1 MQRMLLSPLSLRERN
16 LNMKKEGRISI
27 WEAMDLV
34 CRDLPVMA
42 EREVFLTEGLG
53 QVLSR
58 DVYTLISQ
66 PPFPRSAMDGYALKA
81 EETLGASG
89 ASPKLFKLAGCQYAG
104 DPYFRELKAG
114 EALRI
119 MTGAA
124 IPEGADAVVRQE
136 DTEEKDGQVAVLREV
151 KAWQNYC
158 PVGEDFS
165 SGECLAK
172 AGDRVDAFL
181 ISAAAAAGVENFRV
195 RSSPRVS
202 ILTTG
207 DEIQEPGT
215 ELKEGKIYN
224 SHTALFMARLRQM
237 GCRPAIV
244 ASVGDEDRFIRDKI
258 SEAAGCSDLIIT
270 TGGVSVGLKDCL
282 PRVMEELNARI
293 VFHGISVK
301 PGMPTMFSLYKDVP
315 VLSLSGNPYSA
326 SAIFELLVQPM
337 IKKMTLSSQDVLKK
351 VVGKSSDSYKK
362 NPGPPRFLRGYYE
375 DGEISFGKDQRNGQT
390 RAGIGSNCLICL
402 EEGRGPVETGDPLT
416 AYLLY

>member
-1 MQRMLLSPLSLRERN
+1 
-16 LNMKKEGRISI
+16 MKKEERISI

-34 CRDLPVMA
+34 CRDLPAMA
-42 EREVFLTEGLG
+42 EREVPLTEGLG
-53 QVLSR
+53 KVLAR
-58 DVYTLISQ
+58 DVYTLMSQ

-81 EETLGASG
+81 EETLGASDTT
-89 ASPKLFKLAGCQYAG
+89 PKIFKLAGCQYAG
-104 DPYFRELKAG
+104 DPYFRKLQTG

-136 DTEEKDGQVAVLREV
+136 DTDERSGQVAVFRPV
-151 KAWQNYC
+151 KDQQNYC
-158 PVGEDFS
+158 SVGEDFS
-165 SGECLAK
+165 SGECLAG

-181 ISAAAAAGVENFRV
+181 ISAAAAAGAESFWV

-224 SHTALFMARLRQM
+224 SHTVLFLARLRQM
-237 GCRPAIV
+237 GCMPALV
-244 ASVGDEDRFIRDKI
+244 ESVGDEEESIREKI
-258 SEAAGCSDLIIT
+258 REAASCSDLILT
-270 TGGVSVGLKDCL
+270 TGGVSVGIKDCL
-282 PRVMEELNARI
+282 PRAMEKLGARI

-301 PGMPTMFSLYKDVP
+301 PGMPTMFSLYEGIP

-337 IKKMTLSSQDVLKK
+337 IKKMTLSRQEVLKK
-351 VVGKSSDSYKK
+351 VVGKSADTYKG

-375 DGEISFGKDQRNGQT
+375 EGQVSFGKGQRNGQT

-402 EEGRGPVETGDPLT
+402 EEGRGPVEAGDRLT